1 MSKVYAE
8 RIAVLA
14 VALFVMALGVALCV
28 RSSMGIT
35 PISCPPYVLSL
46 GFAPTIGT
54 FTIAMHGFFIL
65 LQVILLRSEFKK
77 TQLLQI
83 FVALAFG
90 LFVDLAMELTAWI
103 DVTSYVSRL
112 SLLLLSC
119 MVIAVG
125 VVAQV
130 KSRSIYV
137 PGEGIMLAIA
147 HVTGRPFNKIK
158 IYFDCGLLLTGS
170 IISLILFREFRGI
183 SEGSIISAVMVGIFV
198 GFIRPHLSFIDRF
211 LTKETITA

>member
-1 MSKVYAE
+1 MFKNKCE

-14 VALFVMALGVALCV
+14 MALFVMAIGVALCV

-35 PISCPPYVLSL
+35 PISCPPFVLSL

-65 LQVILLRSEFKK
+65 LQIILLRSDFKK

-83 FVALAFG
+83 FVAIAFG

-103 DVTSYVSRL
+103 DVTSYISRL

-119 MVIAVG
+119 MVIAAG

-137 PGEGIMLAIA
+137 PGEGVMLAIA
-147 HVTGRPFNKIK
+147 HVTGLPFNKIK
-158 IYFDCGLLLTGS
+158 ICFDCGLLLTGA
-170 IISLILFREFRGI
+170 IISLVLFGEFRGI
-183 SEGSIISAVMVGIFV
+183 AEGSVISAIMVGVFV
-198 GFIRPHLSFIDRF
+198 GIIKPHLSFIDRF
-211 LTKETITA
+211 LSKETIAA